1 MINNA
6 RRHID
11 LKFQYAVHMHEEG
24 IIMDHYTPTD
34 DHARYYDVHLL
45 GAPHL
50 DDTERP
56 GHHKSTRYTSMRG
69 QTEADIWPHPAEG
82 LLPAHDPDPAASGAK
97 LAPPQPPTEEDYE
110 ADDTADDATI
120 PRRPRTMTVREQPDP
135 HEVCKPRRSLDN
147 AQLELLDV
155 EATRLLHDVCKGAI
169 MTLPYGPHTPRRAA
183 IHVLV
188 FHPDLDGTDLP
199 PDLAKQFFSQRI
211 NGRPRSQ
218 TQSGRHATFR
228 RQAPDKAPTTR
239 KPRMYPVGAGQA
251 QLSSMTLGKED
262 DVFADTLRLALS
274 LNSPFALL
282 CSLRLRTVTLYMTP
296 APDDSSTLEAH
307 RSA

>member
-1 MINNA
+1 M
-6 RRHID
+6 
-11 LKFQYAVHMHEEG
+11 
-24 IIMDHYTPTD
+24 
-34 DHARYYDVHLL
+34 HLL

-199 PDLAKQFFSQRI
+199 PDLAKQFFRYALTARAICTGALAHLALRDVTMLADAIAASLSQRI